1 MNHQMASQPPPGYN
15 PEASLLQGGTAS
27 ILPVQGGGGGMEAGA
42 APPGYN
48 PAQSLLNTPSTAQIV
63 AVKGGGKQTGGDETK
78 PYEGFFLEKYDP
90 PLEMI
95 EIPGLPD
102 SSVRRNRIT
111 KYITASLP
119 SLKEVQ
125 SLERAPVTFAFTNE
139 VAPTYQ
145 KCATETGK
153 RRLPLNFFEI
163 VRKRIV
169 LIDEPEP
176 YIWIVPNLKGNVSRF
191 IQYMDQIPK
200 TPEGA
205 LQEKHYVIFTGS
217 FFSLSSTPD
226 NTLLYDEFLKRKLE
240 NMNQMYYINN
250 LNDDFVNAACSI
262 VRSIYAVDTLRST
275 DGQEKPLSAFFEP
288 DIIIFTKAHI
298 VLKNSELP
306 VQREDNRVK
315 ISTLLT
321 LPKFTSKSF
330 LIVPSRE
337 LTDELP
343 NDSDDAPPEK
353 KYFTFFFHRNVTKQ
367 IKTPATSSLQCPPNQ
382 TCSGFKGGYT
392 LSDLGD
398 ERKIEELGLYLITK
412 NTDKMPF
419 LKEPGSVL
427 PAVPEPNATEELPKA
442 AIAEPDAATA
452 STSVPKPRVLG
463 SLPKPK
469 PKPKP
474 FVANPSAVK
483 AKLDQSLSIDN
494 NQYRI
499 RIPMEKAVRDDWM
512 KGNFTVDEVNLLNA
526 LQLSIDLLEEAFGT
540 SGWQVKLTDFLESLV
555 MSNCYQD
562 TRLMTRIECSNSQQ
576 FVRKI
581 YFVLYNR
588 SLSSLYDSLGYV
600 KPSKILDVL
609 ETLKRLAALGVGSG
623 PRSSG
628 IGKHEFTGDVFGRF
642 YTIQFDPVKK
652 EYYVDF
658 VVLDDATQKLL
669 DDLKMYREEDT
680 DIDVILNAVLK
691 HKGIPAMT
699 GGGDQEDEEIL
710 DLGDPQ
716 N

>member
-1 MNHQMASQPPPGYN
+1 MASQPPQGYN

-27 ILPVQGGGGGMEAGA
+27 ITPVQGGGGMEAGA

-48 PAQSLLNTPSTAQIV
+48 PAQSLLNTPSTAEIV
-63 AVKGGGKQTGGDETK
+63 AVKGGGNQKGGDEK
-78 PYEGFFLEKYDP
+78 KLYEGMVLEKYDP

-95 EIPGLPD
+95 DIPEAPE

-153 RRLPLNFFEI
+153 RRLPLNFFEV

-191 IQYMDQIPK
+191 IQYMEKIPK
-200 TPEGA
+200 TPEGK

-217 FFSLSSTPD
+217 FFSLTSTPD

-240 NMNQMYYINN
+240 NMDQIYYINN

-262 VRSIYAVDTLRST
+262 VRSIYAIDTLRSA

-288 DIIIFTKAHI
+288 DVVIFTKVHI

-315 ISTLLT
+315 VSTLLT

-367 IKTPATSSLQCPPNQ
+367 IKTPTTSALTCPPGQ

-392 LSDLGD
+392 LPDLGD

-419 LKEPGSVL
+419 LKEPGSTL
-427 PAVPEPNATEELPKA
+427 PGAANATATATATEVATETTT
-442 AIAEPDAATA
+442 EGAATA
-452 STSVPKPRVLG
+452 AVSVPKPRVTG
-463 SLPKPK
+463 ILPKPK
-469 PKPKP
+469 PKAKP
-474 FVANPSAVK
+474 FVASTSAVK
-483 AKLDQSLSIDN
+483 AKVEQALTIDN

-499 RIPMEKAVRDDWM
+499 RIPLEKAVRDDWM

-540 SGWQVKLTDFLESLV
+540 MGWQVKLSDFLESLV

-576 FVRKI
+576 FVRKV

-600 KPSKILDVL
+600 KPSKITDVL

-623 PRSSG
+623 PSSSG
-628 IGKHEFTGDVFGRF
+628 IGKHDFTGDLLGRS
-642 YTIQFDPVKK
+642 YTIHFDPVKK

-669 DDLKMYREEDT
+669 DDLELYRTEDT
-680 DIDVILNAVLK
+680 DIDVVINALLK
-691 HKGIPAMT
+691 RKGIPAMT
-699 GGGDQEDEEIL
+699 GGGDEDEEEELL